1 MPHQHT
7 DILLL
12 RTLEQNPTL
21 TQRAV
26 AAEIGM
32 SLGKVNYCLNKL
44 IEKGLIKA
52 NNFRHSDNKKS
63 YAYLLTPK
71 GVEEKRRLTISFLQH
86 KMEEYDRLESE
97 IAQLQQDI
105 V

>member
-21 TQRAV
+21 TQRVV

-52 NNFRHSDNKKS
+52 NNFRQSSNKKS
-63 YAYLLTPK
+63 YVYLLTPK
-71 GVEEKRRLTISFLQH
+71 GIEEKRRLTISFLQH
-86 KMEEYDRLESE
+86 KMEEYERLELE
-97 IAQLQQDI
+97 ISQLQQEI
-105 V
+105 A